1 MTDLQ
6 GKAALVTGGSRGIG
20 AAIVKRLAHDGAD
33 VAFTYV
39 SPAGKAKA
47 EAVVAEVEALGRRAV
62 AVQADAADAAAVTG
76 AVERAARELGRLDIL
91 VNNAGVFP
99 SGPVEEVSLD
109 ELDRTLAIHARA
121 AFLGAQAALAH
132 LPEGGRI
139 VSIGSNL
146 VGRAPFPGIVL
157 YSMSKSALIGFTKAL
172 ARELG
177 PRGITVNLVNPGST
191 DTDMNPADGRSADFQ
206 RGLSAL
212 GRYAQADD
220 IAATVAHLVGP
231 GGRSITGA
239 DFTVDGGTNA

>member
-6 GKAALVTGGSRGIG
+6 GRAALVTGGSRGIG
-20 AAIVKRLAHDGAD
+20 AAIVKRLARDGAD

-39 SPAGKAKA
+39 SPAGKEKA

-62 AVQADAADAAAVTG
+62 AVQADAADAEATTA

-99 SGPVEEVSLD
+99 HGPFEEVSLD
-109 ELDRTLAIHARA
+109 ELDRVLAIHARA
-121 AFLGAQAALAH
+121 AFVAAQAALAH

-146 VGRAPFPGIVL
+146 VHRVPFGGIVL
-157 YSMSKSALIGFTKAL
+157 YSMSKSALSGFTRAL

-177 PRGITVNLVNPGST
+177 PRGITVNAVHPGST
-191 DTDMNPADGRSADFQ
+191 DTDMNPADGENADFQ

-212 GRYAQADD
+212 GRYAHADD
-220 IAATVAHLVGP
+220 VAATVAHLVGP
-231 GGRSITGA
+231 GGRAITGA
-239 DFTVDGGTNA
+239 EFTVDGGTNA